1 MRGLTDFIT
10 EVAWE
15 DIALVLFVQIDDAYR
30 ILVQR
35 FGPCRQRGPAPEVSD
50 SEVLTWVVLCELFFQ
65 GDETRFCHYLAQYLR
80 ALFPS
85 QLTRPQFNRRR
96 RALTG
101 ALECIRRWW
110 RDHLLPRAEDI
121 RLIDSAPVPVCT
133 YARSNRCQTVRGAEY
148 CGRIAAKKARFFG
161 FRLHATVT
169 PEQLI
174 DEWLLAPASVHDVR
188 VAPELLAEEA
198 EIAVIGDGAYGSA
211 AFEAAL
217 WDDALVQLLPIRRAN
232 EPHQWEPSVRRLLIG
247 VRMRVETAF
256 SQLTVVLGFGLT
268 HARSLVGVVNRVA
281 SKILA
286 HTFCF
291 LWHRVALAWETHT

>member
-10 EVAWE
+10 QVPWE
-15 DIALVLFVQIDDAYR
+15 EIAIVLFVQIDDAYQQ
-30 ILVQR
+30 LVAR
-35 FGPCRQRGPAPEVSD
+35 FGPCRERGPAPAVSD
-50 SEVLTWVVLCELFFQ
+50 SEVITWVVLGELLFQ
-65 GDETRFCHYLAQYLR
+65 GDETRLCHYLDQYLR
-80 ALFPS
+80 HLFPR
-85 QLTRPQFNRRR
+85 QLDRSQFNRRR

-101 ALECIRRWW
+101 AIECLRRLW
-110 RDHLLPRAEDI
+110 RDGLLPRDETL

-133 YARSNRCQTVRGAEY
+133 YARSNRCRTVRGAEY
-148 CGRIAAKKARFFG
+148 CGRITAKKARFFG

-169 PEQLI
+169 PDALI

-188 VAPELLAEEA
+188 PAAELLAEEA
-198 EIAVIGDGAYGSA
+198 ELAVIGDGAYNSA
-211 AFEAAL
+211 PLEEAL
-217 WDDALVQLLPIRRAN
+217 WEDALVLLLPIRRSNSRHPWDPAI
-232 EPHQWEPSVRRLLIG
+232 RRLLIG

-268 HARSLVGVVNRVA
+268 HARSLQGVVNRVA

-291 LWHRVALAWETHT
+291 LWHRLHPAC